1 MGPEVMWSQ
10 STPSVAA
17 HSASHRT
24 YRGMEQWRTYVTLI
38 GTRRVII
45 SLIISLSLGM
55 IPLTLVLVKNELI
68 ERAGE
73 TVALGAAD
81 IADKLDLILAE
92 RLGDIQAFAQSSFLT
107 KQDQA
112 EILAYLGELQRIYPM
127 YRRLSLIDR
136 DGHLIAS
143 TEPANQAVTGVSLSM
158 MQATMRHAD
167 PQIELILRPNHSG
180 GGHSTPF
187 VFRPGCSIRS
197 RTSRASSCRKST
209 RRDFASSSRKPLNGN
224 RSPRGILKF
233 KNLSC

>member
-1 MGPEVMWSQ
+1 MWSQ
-10 STPSVAA
+10 SAPSVTA
-17 HSASHRT
+17 HSDSHRT
-24 YRGMEQWRTYVTLI
+24 YRGMGQWRTYVTLS
-38 GTRRVII
+38 GTRRLMIG
-45 SLIISLSLGM
+45 LIISLSLGM

-143 TEPANQAVTGVSLSM
+143 TEPANQAVTVVSLSM

-180 GGHSTPF
+180 GGTPLRSFFGQAARSEAERPGRHRVGNRPGEISPLRHANHST
-187 VFRPGCSIRS
+187 G
-197 RTSRASSCRKST
+197 TGLLAAS
-209 RRDFASSSRKPLNGN
+209 
-224 RSPRGILKF
+224 
-233 KNLSC
+233 